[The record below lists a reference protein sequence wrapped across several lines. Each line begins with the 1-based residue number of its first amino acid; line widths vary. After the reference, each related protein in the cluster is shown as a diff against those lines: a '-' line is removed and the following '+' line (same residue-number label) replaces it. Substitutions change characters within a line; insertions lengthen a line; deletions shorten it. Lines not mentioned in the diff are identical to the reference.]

1 MRLLAR
7 IPLRLAAAALALTL
21 TVDTAQAA
29 VPDPPLADAES
40 VYLVD
45 TRSHRVLAERHA
57 QQAMAPA
64 SLAKLMTAYLT
75 FEALASDRIALSEK
89 VRISEAVWKMDGSQM
104 FLEVGERVPVRK
116 LLTGM
121 IVAGGNDA
129 ARALAEHLAGTPDT
143 FARMMNG
150 QARALGMDHTE
161 FTNPSGLPDPGMH
174 TTARDMATLARAL
187 TRDFPQF
194 LDLFDRD
201 RIRHNGITQHN
212 RNGLLRYVEGAQGLM
227 TGHTA
232 DSGYHLVTVADREG
246 RRMRLV
252 GVILGA
258 SGADAHFSGM
268 QALINYAFRF
278 YETMPIYAA
287 GDAVRAARIWQ
298 GVRDKVAVGL
308 RQDLHLTVPR
318 RQTEA
323 LSVTAEMD
331 SPIRAPVAAGERL
344 GWLRV
349 ALADRNLAHRPLV
362 AQQAVPASGW
372 LPFLMDAA
380 KLRWRAFWREQ
391 RQSLLA
397 GEGDSTK
404 TPSSA
409 QPGQATQG

>member
-1 MRLLAR
+1 MQTLKALCGFLAVM
-7 IPLRLAAAALALTL
+7 AATPVA
-21 TVDTAQAA
+21 AA
-29 VPDPPLADAES
+29 VPDPPLANAAS

-45 TRSHRVLAERHA
+45 SRSHRVLADSHS
-57 QQAMAPA
+57 QKAMAPA

-75 FEALASDRIALSEK
+75 FEALASDRIALSDK

-116 LLTGM
+116 LLAGM

-129 ARALAEHLAGTPDT
+129 ARALAEHLAGSPET
-143 FARMMNG
+143 FARMMNRK
-150 QARALGMDHTE
+150 ARTLGMGHTE

-194 LDLFDRD
+194 LDLFKRD
-201 RIRHNGITQHN
+201 RISHNGITQHN
-212 RNGLLRYVEGAQGLM
+212 REGVLHYVEGAQALM
-227 TGHTA
+227 TGYTA

-258 SGADAHFSGM
+258 SSADETFSSA

-278 YETMPIYAA
+278 YETTPIYAA
-287 GDAVRAARIWQ
+287 GDTVRAARIWQ

-308 RQDLHLTVPR
+308 QQDLHLTIPR
-318 RQTEA
+318 RRGDA

-349 ALADRNLAHRPLV
+349 ALSDRNLAHRPLV

-372 LPFLMDAA
+372 LPYLLDAA
-380 KLRWRAFWREQ
+380 KLRWRTFWREQ

-397 GEGDSTK
+397 GDGH
-404 TPSSA
+404 TPTAS
-409 QPGQATQG
+409 PATQVTGPASQG